1 MTLATNFSHE
11 TYNRRLDEAWTQ
23 LEAAIIAF
31 NYLNDA
37 CYDGEEPSYDVPS
50 ADAKLLEAKVK
61 ELMAKQEEFQGAVKL
76 NIFPVSLPAFP
87 SIRR

>member
-11 TYNRRLDEAWTQ
+11 IYNRRLDEAWTQ
-23 LEAAIIAF
+23 IEAAIIAY
-31 NYLNDA
+31 NHLNNF

-50 ADAKLLEAKVK
+50 ADAKLLEAKIK
-61 ELMAKQEEFQGAVKL
+61 ELMSKQDEFQGAVRL
-76 NIFPVSLPAFP
+76 NIFPVSLPKFP